1 VRRLG
6 DTGRALRPN
15 SSAPHGA
22 DMADMKAKG
31 KDVEAF
37 VKEIEPGKRA
47 HVQTLRAF
55 VKKQAPALKEQIKW
69 GNICWIGKG
78 NVCWI
83 IVYDEH
89 VDFGF
94 FRGAQLKDPSKL
106 LEGTGK
112 GLRHVKVRAAGDIK
126 QKEFAALLK
135 EAMAL
140 DK

>member
-1 VRRLG
+1 
-6 DTGRALRPN
+6 
-15 SSAPHGA
+15 
-22 DMADMKAKG
+22 MADMKAKG

-47 HVQTLRAF
+47 NVQKLRAF
-55 VKKQAPALKEQIKW
+55 VRKQAPHLKEQIKW
-69 GNICWIGKG
+69 GNICWIGQS
-78 NVCWI
+78 NVCWT
-83 IVYDEH
+83 IVYSDH

-94 FRGAQLKDPSKL
+94 FKGAELKDPAKL

-126 QKEFAALLK
+126 EKEFTALLK

-140 DK
+140 DA